1 VFILVG
7 LCLLGFALATRNT
20 GSSPHRLPGVTTNVS
35 SVSPRGSIT
44 TNVSSVSPRGSVT
57 VSWSGVSSPAVK
69 DWLGLYQSGAANSAY
84 LKWKYDSSCTRT
96 AGLTAKVSGSCLF
109 TMPNTT
115 GTYEFRLL
123 VDDSD
128 ADIATSPTLTVTAA
142 KG

>member
-1 VFILVG
+1 MFILVG

-20 GSSPHRLPGVTTNVS
+20 GSSPYRLPAVTTNVS
-35 SVSPRGSIT
+35 SVSPRGSVT

-57 VSWSGVSSPAVK
+57 VRWSGVSSPAVK
-69 DWLGLYQSGAANSAY
+69 DWLRLYQSRAANTAY
-84 LKWKYDSSCTRT
+84 LNWKYDSSCTQT
-96 AGLTAKVSGSCLF
+96 AGSTAKPSGSCSF

-128 ADIATSPTLTVTAA
+128 ADIATSPTLTVTGG